1 MIKQHNIVA
10 RFINGSVLKG
20 ETSDFTPLKTFF
32 NLKLE
37 NGETKI
43 IDTDELKAVFF
54 IKESESE
61 QHTEDTYKNIA
72 NYGGKKVKVHFID
85 GELIIGYTMEY
96 MSDYHGFFITPA
108 DQESNN
114 ERIFVM
120 TAAIDKITFF

>member
-1 MIKQHNIVA
+1 MINQHNIVA
-10 RFINGSVLKG
+10 RFINGSILKG
-20 ETSDFTPLKTFF
+20 MTSDFTPLKTFF

-54 IKESESE
+54 IKEPESD
-61 QHTEDTYKNIA
+61 QHPEDTYKNIA
-72 NYGGKKVKVHFID
+72 NYGGKKVKVHFND
-85 GELIIGYTMEY
+85 GEIIIGYTMEY

-108 DQESNN
+108 DHESNN

-120 TAAIDKITFF
+120 TAATDKITFF

>member
-1 MIKQHNIVA
+1 MIHQYTIVA
-10 RFINGSVLKG
+10 RFSNGSVLRG
-20 ETSDFTPLKTFF
+20 VTSDFTPLKTFF

-54 IKESESE
+54 IKEPESDP
-61 QHTEDTYKNIA
+61 HAEDTYKNIA
-72 NYGGKKVKVHFID
+72 NYGGKKVKVHFND
-85 GELIIGYTMEY
+85 GEVIVGYTMEY

-120 TAAIDKITFF
+120 TAATDKITFF